1 MGVGVAADPH
11 CRPPLRSGTLAGVT
25 LLRSCDRSQRVCTLC
40 LPWGRWVHVRPDDF
54 PRRARSSWPGAGFR
68 RALPVRTG
76 FGQWRC
82 AGGCNLC
89 PLPWPGSPGQDCR
102 MIACPIRPP
111 FGVLTRPFPRD
122 AGKGAD
128 FVRNMSIRMHR
139 PAPCGSLP
147 TGSDAA
153 GSPDAR
159 YSVEILPGF
168 RPGGAPSVMPEQPRA
183 LVPGWFANMR

>member
-1 MGVGVAADPH
+1 
-11 CRPPLRSGTLAGVT
+11 LRFGTLAGVT

-76 FGQWRC
+76 FGRWRC

-111 FGVLTRPFPRD
+111 FG
-122 AGKGAD
+122 GK
-128 FVRNMSIRMHR
+128 RS
-139 PAPCGSLP
+139 
-147 TGSDAA
+147 
-153 GSPDAR
+153 
-159 YSVEILPGF
+159 F
-168 RPGGAPSVMPEQPRA
+168 RPHSRAVQRLAVAELLSEASWLAWAGACSRRLANQVKTQMRLA
-183 LVPGWFANMR
+183 LSLDHLAPGRPPLLAVRWPGATGLAS